1 MVGLV
6 GVGIYFLPSL
16 IAAARHT
23 HNTAGIF
30 LLNLFLG
37 WTGIGWIIAFVMAL
51 CSTPWGAC
59 WHPYYVPPGQY
70 PYPPPPRR
78 WY

>member
-1 MVGLV
+1 MVGLI

-16 IAAARHT
+16 VAAARHT
-23 HNTAGIF
+23 HNATGIF

-37 WTGIGWIIAFVMAL
+37 WTGIGWIIAFIMAIAA
-51 CSTPWGAC
+51 SPHYY
-59 WHPYYVPPGQY
+59 HPYWYAP
-70 PYPPPPRR
+70 PPPPRH